1 MEFEN
6 FDNSAKKAHAVICG
20 VKKFLTAIVYIVFVY
35 LKALPKCKLTCTTK
49 FISD

>member
-35 LKALPKCKLTCTTK
+35 FKSLAQVQIDLHN
-49 FISD
+49 

>member
-20 VKKFLTAIVYIVFVY
+20 VKNLLTAMVYIVFVC
-35 LKALPKCKLTCTTK
+35 LKSLAQVQIDLHN
-49 FISD
+49 